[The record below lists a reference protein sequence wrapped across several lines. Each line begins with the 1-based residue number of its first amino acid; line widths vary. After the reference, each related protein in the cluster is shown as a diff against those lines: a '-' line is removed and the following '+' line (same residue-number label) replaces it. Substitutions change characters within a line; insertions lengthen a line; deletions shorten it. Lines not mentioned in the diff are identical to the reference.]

1 MNSIQRRKKARIE
14 RRFARRMIMRY
25 EKSVMEMCTDPRIP
39 KVVIVDAIQS
49 AINEEKSYR
58 GKS

>member
-1 MNSIQRRKKARIE
+1 
-14 RRFARRMIMRY
+14 MRY

-39 KVVIVDAIQS
+39 KEVIVEAIQS